1 MDLKNDK
8 RQHIQLELDF
18 SFTRS
23 GEACGTGRGETESPL
38 AAHDTESPANTNRLM
53 EEVCERDN
61 LKEALRP
68 GKGQ

>member
-38 AAHDTESPANTNRLM
+38 AAHDTESPASVLSRKYVNKAAR
-53 EEVCERDN
+53 V
-61 LKEALRP
+61 
-68 GKGQ
+68 

>member
-23 GEACGTGRGETESPL
+23 GEACGTGREETESRL
-38 AAHDTESPANTNRLM
+38 AAHDCHPRFKVTAIPPAM
-53 EEVCERDN
+53 
-61 LKEALRP
+61 
-68 GKGQ
+68 